1 MRATPARTLGLLG
14 AAWVLLA
21 TTPGPAAAQRGL
33 QPADYYDLVTVGY
46 VAVAPEGDLVAFT
59 VTRVLEEENSRRR
72 EIWMQALENG
82 RPAGDPYSFTA
93 PTGDSYA
100 PRWSPDGSLLS
111 FTSRRGDDDN
121 TTWFVRVSGPG
132 GEAFHIEGVRGAP
145 VWSADG
151 EWIAYLAL
159 AEDAETEERDGWI
172 APDALSNTL
181 DPERFDGRVVTST
194 RYKADG
200 TLELRPHFS
209 ANESADLYL
218 VSAGGGV
225 PRRLTTLPF
234 DKSGVA
240 WSSDGRTI
248 YFSGDEDQ
256 DDESSEVLSRD
267 IWAVR
272 VTDGSV
278 TALTPNPGSEASPSP
293 SPDGTRLAFVFTAER
308 GAERDLMVVD
318 VGGGT
323 TEVAVIS
330 LGGVVASQSSRVG
343 GDEMDD
349 AIKQFLKKDKGVDVG
364 DRTAEAIKV
373 RLGSAHPL
381 TREFRATVTGR
392 SLLTGLPESV
402 EFSTREI
409 REALEEPVEAIIDT
423 VKVTLDRTPPEL
435 VTDILDQGIHLAGGG
450 SLLIG
455 LPDRIRAETGMPT
468 RVVAD
473 PLGVV
478 VEGAGIILEN
488 FSRYGEMIFG
498 DDGN

>member
-1 MRATPARTLGLLG
+1 MDLGTANTLVFVRGEGIVLDEPSVV
-14 AAWVLLA
+14 AVNAMDETLLA
-21 TTPGPAAAQRGL
+21 
-33 QPADYYDLVTVGY
+33 V
-46 VAVAPEGDLVAFT
+46 
-59 VTRVLEEENSRRR
+59 
-72 EIWMQALENG
+72 
-82 RPAGDPYSFTA
+82 
-93 PTGDSYA
+93 
-100 PRWSPDGSLLS
+100 
-111 FTSRRGDDDN
+111 
-121 TTWFVRVSGPG
+121 
-132 GEAFHIEGVRGAP
+132 
-145 VWSADG
+145 
-151 EWIAYLAL
+151 
-159 AEDAETEERDGWI
+159 
-172 APDALSNTL
+172 
-181 DPERFDGRVVTST
+181 
-194 RYKADG
+194 
-200 TLELRPHFS
+200 
-209 ANESADLYL
+209 
-218 VSAGGGV
+218 
-225 PRRLTTLPF
+225 
-234 DKSGVA
+234 
-240 WSSDGRTI
+240 
-248 YFSGDEDQ
+248 
-256 DDESSEVLSRD
+256 
-267 IWAVR
+267 
-272 VTDGSV
+272 
-278 TALTPNPGSEASPSP
+278 GSEAKRMIGRTPPHIRAIRPLRGGVIADFENCEKMLRYFIQQVHSRRWAKPRMVICVPS
-293 SPDGTRLAFVFTAER
+293 GVTGVERRAVQEAAEFA
-308 GAERDLMVVD
+308 GARPPVYIVDEPMAAAIGAGLPIADPTGSMIVD

-323 TEVAVIS
+323 TEVAVLS

-423 VKVTLDRTPPEL
+423 VKATLDRTPPEL